1 MRPRLIPLLLF
12 DNAHRLVKTVGFG
25 RRTYIGDPFNVVR
38 ILNEKE
44 VDEICI
50 LDIDATVE
58 GRKPD
63 AGFIA
68 ELASECFMPFA
79 YGGGLS
85 DLATCETLN
94 RAGVEKFVVSSAA
107 RTPGLLRELAAT
119 LGSQAVVGCVD
130 VRGGLD
136 GHCTVR
142 SATQALAMSPVD
154 YARQL
159 EDCGAGELLLQSV
172 DGDGSRAGLDLR
184 LIAGVAAGVGI
195 PVIGAGGAGDV
206 GDLIA
211 GLRSGASAV
220 ASGSAFSFVGRLR
233 AVLVTY
239 PDAATIA
246 AAQTA

>member
-1 MRPRLIPLLLF
+1 MRPRLIPLLLL

-25 RRTYIGDPFNVVR
+25 PRTYIGDPFNVVR

-50 LDIDATVE
+50 LDIDATVQ
-58 GRKPD
+58 GRAPD
-63 AGFIA
+63 TGFIA
-68 ELASECFMPFA
+68 ELTSECFMPFA
-79 YGGGLS
+79 YGGGLA

-94 RAGVEKFVVSSAA
+94 RAGVEKFVICSSA
-107 RTPGLLRELAAT
+107 RLPGLLRELADT

-130 VRGGLD
+130 VRGGVG
-136 GHCTVR
+136 GHCAVR
-142 SATQALAMSPVD
+142 SATQALAISPVD

-159 EDCGAGELLLQSV
+159 EDCGVGELLLQSV
-172 DGDGSRAGLDLR
+172 DDDGSRSGLDLR
-184 LIAGVAAGVGI
+184 LIAKVAASVGV

-211 GLRSGASAV
+211 GLRMGASAV
-220 ASGSAFSFVGRLR
+220 ASGSAFSFIGRLR

-239 PDAATIA
+239 PDAATVA
-246 AAQTA
+246 AAQAA